1 MVVTIVY
8 YLCRLISAFKPLGL
22 ATKGIYLKTEYL
34 AGRILNVKVNILD
47 VCVLDDGCGSDE
59 VILRGASA
67 SRVRRHFRFLQ
78 ADPSA
83 VPVDVDSEAERQA
96 VAVQGQVQ

>member
-1 MVVTIVY
+1 
-8 YLCRLISAFKPLGL
+8 
-22 ATKGIYLKTEYL
+22 
-34 AGRILNVKVNILD
+34 VNILV
-47 VCVLDDGCGSDE
+47 VCVLSDGHGSYE
-59 VILRGASA
+59 VILGGASA

-83 VPVDVDSEAERQA
+83 VPVDVDPEAERQA